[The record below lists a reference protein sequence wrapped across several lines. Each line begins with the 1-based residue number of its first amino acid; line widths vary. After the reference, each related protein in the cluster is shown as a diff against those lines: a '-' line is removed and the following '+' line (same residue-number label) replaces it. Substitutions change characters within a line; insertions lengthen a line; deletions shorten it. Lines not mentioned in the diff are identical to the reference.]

1 MRVILLSPDEARDVL
16 DEVAAAVER
25 GMSVRVADDDGTFKI
40 KVGYGSWSPPL
51 GVVEVDD

>member
-1 MRVILLSPDEARDVL
+1 MILLSPDEARDVL

-25 GMSVRVADDDGTFKI
+25 GMSVRVADDKGTFKI
-40 KVGYGSWSPPL
+40 KAGYGSWSPPL

>member
-16 DEVAAAVER
+16 DDMTAAVED
-25 GMSVRVADDDGTFKI
+25 GMSVRVADDEGTLKV
-40 KVGYGSWSPPL
+40 KVGFGAWSPPL

>member
-1 MRVILLSPDEARDVL
+1 MILPSPDEARDVL

-25 GMSVRVADDDGTFKI
+25 GMSVRVADDEGTFKI
-40 KVGYGSWSPPL
+40 KVGHGSWSPPL